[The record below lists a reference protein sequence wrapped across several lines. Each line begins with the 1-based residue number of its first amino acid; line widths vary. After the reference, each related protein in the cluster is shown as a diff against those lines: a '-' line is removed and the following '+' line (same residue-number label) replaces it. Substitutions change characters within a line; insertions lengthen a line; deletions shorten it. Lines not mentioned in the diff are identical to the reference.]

1 MNIQSFA
8 QDYLEKL
15 TDSLKELSL
24 DDIAE
29 VAETIYQGYLNGCQV
44 FIMGNGGSASTASHF
59 ACDLGKGTIV
69 LGKPRF
75 RVISLNDNVALM
87 TALSNDFGY
96 ENIFVEQLTNL
107 LNPGDIVIAI
117 TASGNS
123 ENILR
128 AVEYAKS
135 KGAIT
140 IGFIGF
146 GGGKLRSMA
155 DLSIVISS
163 RNYGR
168 VEDVH
173 LILEHLI
180 CQYLERKL
188 NGEGQ

>member
-1 MNIQSFA
+1 MDIRSFT
-8 QDYLEKL
+8 QDYLENL
-15 TDSLKELSL
+15 AASLDELSL
-24 DDIAE
+24 DDISE
-29 VAETIYQGYLNGCQV
+29 VAEIIYQGYLDGRQV

-75 RVISLNDNVALM
+75 RVISLNDNMALM

-107 LNPGDIVIAI
+107 LNPGDILIAI

-135 KGAIT
+135 KGAAT
-140 IGFIGF
+140 IGFVGF
-146 GGGKLRSMA
+146 GGGKLRSLA
-155 DLSIVISS
+155 DFSIVISS

-173 LILEHLI
+173 LVLEHLI
-180 CQYLERKL
+180 CQYLEKRL
-188 NGEGQ
+188 NGNG